1 MEFTKEQLV
10 YHAVW
15 RQALA
20 KGEVRITL
28 KTVSD
33 ARRVR
38 FGLYNSVRPFREGK
52 LFDPD
57 LQRAAQECSI
67 RLEDT
72 TLTVI
77 SKLNTDTMQ
86 SVLEAIGLDAEEL
99 ATTQAA
105 QAAQPALPADIQES
119 MALTMKKLNETG
131 GERQHLDYRELL
143 GGRKGGGDGNV
154 E

>member
-1 MEFTKEQLV
+1 MEFTKEQLA

-28 KTVSD
+28 KTISD

-67 RLEDT
+67 RLEGT
-72 TLTVI
+72 TLIVI

-86 SVLEAIGLDAEEL
+86 SVLEAIGLDAEDL
-99 ATTQAA
+99 ATT

-119 MALTMKKLNETG
+119 MALTLKKLNETG

-143 GGRKGGGDGNV
+143 GGRKGAGDGNV

>member
-1 MEFTKEQLV
+1 MEFTKEQLA

-15 RQALA
+15 RQALT

-28 KTVSD
+28 KTISD

-57 LQRAAQECSI
+57 LLRAAQECSI
-67 RLEDT
+67 RLEGT
-72 TLTVI
+72 TLIVI
-77 SKLNTDTMQ
+77 AKISTDTMQ
-86 SVLEAIGLDAEEL
+86 SVLEAIGLAPEALE
-99 ATTQAA
+99 
-105 QAAQPALPADIQES
+105 QPVAVPMPVDIQES
-119 MALTMKKLNETG
+119 MAKTLQKLNEPSTDR
-131 GERQHLDYRELL
+131 EHVDYRALL
-143 GGRKGGGDGNV
+143 RGKKVAGNGNV